1 MEDVTTRQYP
11 SPVAD
16 AVAAEVVDWPGVTA
30 DRTSTGGRAFRLG
43 TRELGHVHRSGLLDI
58 RYDRGLRDRLV
69 AESLT
74 GPHPLDP
81 GSTWTSYRVVDAD
94 GVDHAVWLL
103 RLAYLAALV
112 AARPGPI
119 ARRARTLVD
128 LDGELAA
135 LPPAVRAALP
145 TRG

>member
-1 MEDVTTRQYP
+1 MEDATTRQGA
-11 SPVAD
+11 SSVAD
-16 AVAAEVVDWPGVTA
+16 AIATPVAEWPGVTA
-30 DRTSTGGRAFRLG
+30 GRTSTGGRAFRLG

-58 RYDRGLRDRLV
+58 QFDRPLRDRLI

-81 GSTWTSYRVVDAD
+81 GSTWTSYRVADAD

-103 RLAYLAALV
+103 RVAYLAVLAG
-112 AARPGPI
+112 PSTSPI
-119 ARRARTLVD
+119 ARRARAVVD

-135 LPPAVRAALP
+135 LPASVRTVL
-145 TRG
+145 G